1 MKLTRRGLLVGAGV
15 GGGLVVAWSLTRHR
29 AATPLRAR
37 DGELAAGAW
46 IRIAPTGV
54 VSVAAPFCEM
64 GQGIA
69 SLIAQVAAVELGADW
84 HRVSV
89 EPVPAGA
96 DYGDAVLA
104 AHWAPLWMPVAA
116 GLAADPDSSFARR
129 YATTQPL
136 VVTAQGTALA
146 AFEQPV
152 REAAAAARAMLA
164 KAAAQ
169 RWGVSWSDCD
179 TRDGAVIH
187 GKQSLKFGALADAA
201 SRYDPPSTPWLRTE
215 PAKDNSAAG
224 TVPFPRLDLPAKVD
238 GSLVFAGDVR
248 LPDMVYAAIAHGPQG
263 NTVLSRFDKAA
274 ALAQPGCSAVVTD
287 KRWIAAVANTWFAA
301 DKAVKASAP
310 RFRAHGPVA
319 DTAPIEQALE
329 TALQKGKP
337 SRVAAVGDPDA
348 LMAKPSITARYDI
361 EPALHAAL
369 ETPTAVA
376 RLREGKLELWLAT
389 QAPEAAR
396 KVAAKAAGVPLTDVI
411 LYPVHAGGSF
421 DARLDTR
428 IAGEVATIAKA
439 TGKPVQLM
447 VSRWQDSLSSYPRT
461 PLAAQLAAV
470 MSDDKQ
476 TLLGWRTRLAM
487 PATAIESGQRLLH
500 GKDAA
505 AAQMA
510 AAGRADP
517 LACAGAMPRYA
528 VPAMAVDH
536 IPVSLGLPTA
546 MYRGNSHGF
555 GAFLTESFVDEVAH
569 FAGREPLA
577 FRMAML
583 GNEPRLAAC
592 LQGVAKLAIWSGGGE
607 GSGQG
612 IACHRIDLGMGE
624 GGRSGFIAVVAT
636 ARRDAGGVKVE
647 RLSAYAD
654 LGRIVNQDI
663 ARQQIEGGL
672 VFGMA
677 MAIGGSTGYAKG
689 LPLAGHLGEMGLTL
703 LTDCPAIEVAF
714 ADSAEAPFD
723 PGELSVAAVAPAI
736 ANALFSATGL
746 RFRRLP
752 LLSEGL

>member
-1 MKLTRRGLLVGAGV
+1 MRLTRRGLLVGAGV

-64 GQGIA
+64 GQGIE

-84 HRVSV
+84 AHVSV

-96 DYGDAVLA
+96 NYGDAVLA
-104 AHWAPLWMPVAA
+104 AQWAPLWMPVMA
-116 GLAADPDSSFARR
+116 GLASDADGSFARR

-164 KAAAQ
+164 KAAAK
-169 RWGVSWSDCD
+169 RWGVSWSDCE
-179 TRDGAVIH
+179 TRDGMVIH
-187 GKQSLKFGALADAA
+187 GKNSLRFGDLADAA
-201 SRYDPPSTPWLRTE
+201 SRYDPPGTPWLRAEAPQDKTA
-215 PAKDNSAAG
+215 PTG
-224 TVPFPRLDLPAKVD
+224 TGPVPFPRLDLPAKVD

-248 LPDMVYAAIAHGPQG
+248 LPGMVYAAIAHGPQG
-263 NTVLSRFDKAA
+263 DTVLSHFDKAA
-274 ALAQPGCSAVVTD
+274 ALAQPGCSAVVPD
-287 KRWIAAVANTWFAA
+287 KRWVAAVANTWFAA
-301 DKAVKASAP
+301 DRAVKVLAP

-319 DTAPIEQALE
+319 DTTPIEQALD

-348 LMAKPSITARYDI
+348 LLAKPSITARYDV

-376 RLREGKLELWLAT
+376 RLRDGKLELWLAT
-389 QAPEAAR
+389 QAPEAVR
-396 KVAAKAAGVPLTDVI
+396 KVAAKAAGVPLADVI
-411 LYPVHAGGSF
+411 LYPMHAGGSF

-428 IAGEVATIAKA
+428 IAGEVAVIAQKV
-439 TGKPVQLM
+439 GKPVQLM
-447 VSRWQDSLSSYPRT
+447 YSRWQDSLASYPRT
-461 PLAAQLAAV
+461 PLAAQLSAV
-470 MSDDKQ
+470 LSDDKQ

-487 PATAIESGQRLLH
+487 PATTIEAGQRLLH

-505 AAQMA
+505 AAQKA
-510 AAGRADP
+510 AAGTADP

-528 VPAMAVDH
+528 VPARAVDH
-536 IPVSLGLPTA
+536 VPVSLGLPTGW
-546 MYRGNSHGF
+546 YRGNSHGF
-555 GAFLTESFVDEVAH
+555 GAFLTESFVDEIAH
-569 FAGREPLA
+569 FGGREPLS

-592 LQGVAKLAIWSGGGE
+592 LQGVAKLATWGGGGE
-607 GSGQG
+607 ASGQG
-612 IACHRIDLGMGE
+612 IACHRIDTGKS
-624 GGRSGFIAVVAT
+624 SGFIAVVAT
-636 ARRDAGGVKVE
+636 ARRDVNGVKVE

-677 MAIGGSTGYAKG
+677 MTIGGSTGYDKG
-689 LPLAGHLGEMGLTL
+689 LPLAGHLGEMGLPL
-703 LTDCPAIEVAF
+703 LADCPAIEVAF
-714 ADSAEAPFD
+714 ADSAEPPFD

>member
-1 MKLTRRGLLVGAGV
+1 VRLTRRGLLVGAGV

-29 AATPLRAR
+29 APTPLRAR

-84 HRVSV
+84 KQVSV

-104 AHWAPLWMPVAA
+104 AAWAPLWMPV
-116 GLAADPDSSFARR
+116 GSSFASDPEGSIARR
-129 YATTQPL
+129 YATTHPL

-164 KAAAQ
+164 KAAASQ
-169 RWGVSWSDCD
+169 WGVSWSDCD
-179 TRDGAVIH
+179 TRNGAVIH
-187 GKQSLKFGALADAA
+187 GKQSLAFGKLADAA
-201 SRYDPPSTPWLRTE
+201 SRFDPPSTPWLRAE
-215 PAKDNSAAG
+215 PAKDSSAAG
-224 TVPFPRLDLPAKVD
+224 VVPFPRLDLPAKVD
-238 GSLVFAGDVR
+238 GSLVFAGDIR
-248 LPDMVYAAIAHGPQG
+248 LPGMVFAAIAHGPQG
-263 NTVLSRFDKAA
+263 DTVLSRHDKAA
-274 ALAQPGCSAVVTD
+274 ALAVPGCSAVVTD
-287 KRWIAAVANTWFAA
+287 KRWIAAVAQTWFAA

-329 TALQKGKP
+329 VALQKGKP
-337 SRVAAVGDPDA
+337 QRVAAVSDPDA
-348 LMAKPSITARYDI
+348 LMARPSLTARYDI

-376 RLREGKLELWLAT
+376 RLRDGKLELWLAT

-396 KVAAKAAGVPLTDVI
+396 KVAAKAAGVPLGDVI
-411 LYPVHAGGSF
+411 LYPMHAGGSF

-428 IAGEVATIAKA
+428 IAGEVAVIAKQ

-447 VSRWQDSLSSYPRT
+447 YSRWQDSLSTYPRT
-461 PLAAQLAAV
+461 PLAAQMAAV
-470 MSDDKQ
+470 VSDDKQ

-505 AAQMA
+505 EARKA
-510 AAGRADP
+510 AAGTADP
-517 LACAGAMPRYA
+517 LACAGAMPRYT

-536 IPVSLGLPTA
+536 VPVTLGLPTA
-546 MYRGNSHGF
+546 WYRGNAHGF

-569 FAGREPLA
+569 FGGREPLA

-583 GNEPRLAAC
+583 GDEPRLAAC
-592 LQGVAKLAIWSGGGE
+592 LQGVAKLATWGGGGE

-612 IACHRIDLGMGE
+612 IACHRIDTA
-624 GGRSGFIAVVAT
+624 GRSGFIAVVAT
-636 ARRDAGGVKVE
+636 ARRDVNGVKVE

-677 MAIGGSTGYAKG
+677 MTIGGSTGYDKG
-689 LPLAGHLGEMGLTL
+689 LPLAGHLGELGLTL
-703 LTDCPAIEVAF
+703 LADCPAIDVAF
-714 ADSAEAPFD
+714 ADNAEPPFD

>member
-1 MKLTRRGLLVGAGV
+1 MRLTRRGLLVGAGV
-15 GGGLVVAWSLTRHR
+15 GGGLVVAWSFTRHR

-84 HRVSV
+84 KLVSV

-104 AHWAPLWMPVAA
+104 AQWAPLWMPVGARFA
-116 GLAADPDSSFARR
+116 SDPEGGIARR
-129 YATTQPL
+129 YATTHPL

-164 KAAAQ
+164 KAAASQ
-169 RWGVSWSDCD
+169 WGVSWSDCD
-179 TRDGAVIH
+179 TRNGAVIH
-187 GKQSLKFGALADAA
+187 GKQSLAFGKLADAA
-201 SRYDPPSTPWLRTE
+201 ARYDPPGTPWLRAE
-215 PAKDNSAAG
+215 PAKDSSAAG

-248 LPDMVYAAIAHGPQG
+248 LPGMVFAAIAHGPQG
-263 NTVLSRFDKAA
+263 DTVLSRFDKAA
-274 ALAQPGCSAVVTD
+274 ALAVAGCSAVVPD
-287 KRWIAAVANTWFAA
+287 KRWVAAVANTWFAA
-301 DKAVKASAP
+301 DKAIKATMP
-310 RFRAHGPVA
+310 RFRAHGSLA

-348 LMAKPSITARYDI
+348 LMARPSLTARYDI

-376 RLREGKLELWLAT
+376 RLRDGKLELWLAT

-396 KVAAKAAGVPLTDVI
+396 KVAAKAAGVPLADVI
-411 LYPVHAGGSF
+411 LYPMHAGGSF

-428 IAGEVATIAKA
+428 IAGEVAVIAKK

-447 VSRWQDSLSSYPRT
+447 YSRWQDSLSTYPRT
-461 PLAAQLAAV
+461 PLAAQMSAV
-470 MSDDKQ
+470 VSDDKQ

-487 PATAIESGQRLLH
+487 PATAIEAGQRLLH
-500 GKDAA
+500 GKDATEA
-505 AAQMA
+505 RKA
-510 AAGRADP
+510 AAGTADP
-517 LACAGAMPRYA
+517 LACAGAMPRYT

-546 MYRGNSHGF
+546 WYRGNSHGI

-592 LQGVAKLAIWSGGGE
+592 LQGVARLATWGGGGE

-612 IACHRIDLGMGE
+612 IACHRIDLGIDTST
-624 GGRSGFIAVVAT
+624 RSGFIAVVAT
-636 ARRDAGGVKVE
+636 ARRDVNGVKVE

-677 MAIGGSTGYAKG
+677 TTLGGSSTYAKG
-689 LPLAGHLGEMGLTL
+689 LPLAGHLGELGLTL
-703 LTDCPAIEVAF
+703 LADCPAIDVAF
-714 ADSAEAPFD
+714 ADSAEPPFD

>member
-1 MKLTRRGLLVGAGV
+1 MRITRRGLLVGVGV

-46 IRIAPTGV
+46 IRIAPSGV

-64 GQGIA
+64 GQGIE
-69 SLIAQVAAVELGADW
+69 SLIAQVAAIELGADW
-84 HRVSV
+84 KLVSV

-104 AHWAPLWMPVAA
+104 AQWAPLWMPVAA
-116 GLAADPDSSFARR
+116 GLASDPDGNIARR
-129 YATTQPL
+129 YAMSQPL

-164 KAAAQ
+164 KAAAK

-187 GKQSLKFGALADAA
+187 GKQSLKFGALADEA
-201 SRYDPPSTPWLRTE
+201 SRYDPPSTPWLRAE
-215 PAKDNSAAG
+215 PAKYSSAAG
-224 TVPFPRLDLPAKVD
+224 VVPFPRLDLPAKVD

-248 LPDMVYAAIAHGPQG
+248 LPGMVFAAIAHGPQG
-263 NTVLSRFDKAA
+263 DTVLSHHDKAA
-274 ALAQPGCSAVVTD
+274 AMAQPGCSAVVAD
-287 KRWIAAVANTWFAA
+287 QRWVAAVANTWFAA
-301 DKAVKASAP
+301 DRAVKAAAP
-310 RFRAHGPVA
+310 TFRAKGPVA

-337 SRVAAVGDPDA
+337 QRVAAVGDPDP
-348 LMAKPSITARYDI
+348 LMAKPSVTARYDV

-376 RLREGKLELWLAT
+376 RLRDGKLELWLAT

-396 KVAAKAAGVPLTDVI
+396 KVAARAAGVPLAQVI
-411 LYPVHAGGSF
+411 LYPMHAGGSF

-428 IAGEVATIAKA
+428 IAGEVAVIAKA

-447 VSRWQDSLSSYPRT
+447 YSRWQDSLSSYPRT
-461 PLAAQLAAV
+461 PLAAQMSAV
-470 MSDDKQ
+470 VSDDKQ
-476 TLLGWRTRLAM
+476 TLLGWRTRIAM
-487 PATAIESGQRLLH
+487 PATMVEAGQRLLH
-500 GKDAA
+500 GQDAP
-505 AAQMA
+505 AAQKA
-510 AAGRADP
+510 AAGLADP

-536 IPVSLGLPTA
+536 VPVSLGLPTA
-546 MYRGNSHGF
+546 MYRGNGHGF

-569 FAGREPLA
+569 FGGREPLS

-592 LQGVAKLAIWSGGGE
+592 LQGVAKLATWGGG
-607 GSGQG
+607 GDSSGQG
-612 IACHRIDLGMGE
+612 IACHRIDTA
-624 GGRSGFIAVVAT
+624 GRSGFIAVVAT
-636 ARRDAGGVKVE
+636 ARRDVNGVKVE

-677 MAIGGSTGYAKG
+677 TTLGGSTGYAKG
-689 LPLAGHLGEMGLTL
+689 LPLAGHLGELGLTL
-703 LTDCPAIEVAF
+703 LADCPAIEVAF
-714 ADSAEAPFD
+714 ADTAEPPFD

>member
-1 MKLTRRGLLVGAGV
+1 MGAGV

-46 IRIAPTGV
+46 IRIAPSGV

-84 HRVSV
+84 TLVSV

-104 AHWAPLWMPVAA
+104 AQWAPLWMPVGAS
-116 GLAADPDSSFARR
+116 LAADPDSSFARR
-129 YATTQPL
+129 YAASQPL

-164 KAAAQ
+164 KAAAK

-179 TRDGAVIH
+179 TRNGAVVH
-187 GKQSLKFGALADAA
+187 AKSSLKFGTLADAA
-201 SRYDPPSTPWLRTE
+201 SRYDPPATPWLRAE
-215 PAKDNSAAG
+215 PAKDTSAAG
-224 TVPFPRLDLPAKVD
+224 TVLFPRLDLPAKVD
-238 GSLVFAGDVR
+238 GSMVFAGDVR
-248 LPDMVYAAIAHGPQG
+248 LPGMVFAAIAHGPQG
-263 NTVLSRFDKAA
+263 DTVLSRFDKAA
-274 ALAQPGCSAVVTD
+274 ALAVAGCSGVVTD
-287 KRWIAAVANTWFAA
+287 KRWVAAVANTWFAA
-301 DKAVKASAP
+301 DRAVKATAP
-310 RFRAHGPVA
+310 RFRAAGPVA
-319 DTAPIEQALE
+319 DTAAIEQALE
-329 TALQKGKP
+329 VALQKGKP
-337 SRVAAVGDPDA
+337 SRVAAVGDPDPLLA
-348 LMAKPSITARYDI
+348 RPSISARYDV

-376 RLREGKLELWLAT
+376 RLRDGKLELWLAS

-396 KVAAKAAGVPLTDVI
+396 KVAAKAAGVPLGNVI
-411 LYPVHAGGSF
+411 LYPMHAGGSF

-428 IAGEVATIAKA
+428 VAGEVAVIAKA

-447 VSRWQDSLSSYPRT
+447 YSRWQDSLTSYPRT
-461 PLAAQLAAV
+461 PLAAQMAAV
-470 MSDDKQ
+470 LSDDKQ

-487 PATAIESGQRLLH
+487 PATAIEGGQRLLR

-505 AAQMA
+505 EARKA
-510 AAGRADP
+510 AAGSADP
-517 LACAGAMPRYA
+517 LACVGAMPRYA
-528 VPAMAVDH
+528 VPARAVDH
-536 IPVSLGLPTA
+536 VPVSLALPTGW
-546 MYRGNSHGF
+546 YRGNSHGF
-555 GAFLTESFVDEVAH
+555 GAFLTESFVDEIAH
-569 FAGREPLA
+569 FAGREPLS

-592 LQGVAKLAIWSGGGE
+592 LQGVAKLATWGGG
-607 GSGQG
+607 GDASGQG
-612 IACHRIDLGMGE
+612 IACHRIDLGT
-624 GGRSGFIAVVAT
+624 RSGFIAVVAT
-636 ARRDAGGVKVE
+636 ARRDVNGVKVE

-663 ARQQIEGGL
+663 ALQQIEGGL

-677 MAIGGSTGYAKG
+677 MTIGGSTGYDKG

-703 LTDCPAIEVAF
+703 LADCPAIEVAF

-723 PGELSVAAVAPAI
+723 PGELPVAAVAPAI

>member
-1 MKLTRRGLLVGAGV
+1 MGAGV

-29 AATPLRAR
+29 AATPMRAR

-46 IRIAPTGV
+46 IRIAPSGV

-69 SLIAQVAAVELGADW
+69 SLIAQVAAIELGADW
-84 HRVSV
+84 AHVSV

-96 DYGDAVLA
+96 DYGDPVLA
-104 AHWAPLWMPVAA
+104 AAWAPLWLPIAS
-116 GLAADPDSSFARR
+116 GLASDPDGSFARR
-129 YATTQPL
+129 YAGSQPL

-164 KAAAQ
+164 KAAGAK
-169 RWGVSWSDCD
+169 WGVSWSDCD

-187 GKQSLKFGALADAA
+187 GKQSLKFGALADEA
-201 SRYDPPSTPWLRTE
+201 SRLDPPSTPWLRTD
-215 PAKDNSAAG
+215 PAHDRSTAG
-224 TVPFPRLDLPAKVD
+224 TVPFPRLDLPAKID

-248 LPDMVYAAIAHGPQG
+248 LPGMVHAAIAHGPQG
-263 NTVLSRFDKAA
+263 DTVLSHFDKAA
-274 ALAQPGCSAVVTD
+274 ALMQPGCSAVVTD
-287 KRWIAAVANTWFAA
+287 QRWIAAVANTWFAA

-310 RFRAHGPVA
+310 TFRARGPVA

-329 TALQKGKP
+329 AALQKGKP
-337 SRVAAVGDPDA
+337 QRVAAVGDPDP
-348 LMAKPSITARYDI
+348 LMAKPSVTARYDV

-376 RLREGKLELWLAT
+376 RLRQGKLELWLAT

-396 KVAAKAAGVPLTDVI
+396 KAAAKAARVPLADVI
-411 LYPVHAGGSF
+411 LYPMHAGGSF

-428 IAGEVATIAKA
+428 IAGEVAAIVRA
-439 TGKPVQLM
+439 TGKPVSLM
-447 VSRWQDSLSSYPRT
+447 YSRWQDSLSSYPRA
-461 PLAAQLAAV
+461 PLAAQLSAV
-470 MSDDKQ
+470 LSDDKQ
-476 TLLGWRTRLAM
+476 TLLGWRTRIAM

-500 GKDAA
+500 GQDAA
-505 AAQMA
+505 EARHA

-536 IPVSLGLPTA
+536 VPVSLGLPTGW
-546 MYRGNSHGF
+546 YRGNGHGI
-555 GAFLTESFVDEVAH
+555 GAFLTESFVDEIAH
-569 FAGREPLA
+569 FAGREPLS

-583 GNEPRLAAC
+583 GGEPRLAAC
-592 LQGVAKLAIWSGGGE
+592 LQGVAKLATWGGGGE

-612 IACHRIDLGMGE
+612 IACHRIDLGIDTGN
-624 GGRSGFIAVVAT
+624 RSGFIAVVAT
-636 ARRDAGGVKVE
+636 ARRDVNGVKVE

-677 MAIGGSTGYAKG
+677 MTIGGSTGYDQG
-689 LPLAGHLGEMGLTL
+689 LPLAGHLGELGLTL
-703 LTDCPAIEVAF
+703 LADCPAIEVAF
-714 ADSAEAPFD
+714 ADSAEPPFD
-723 PGELSVAAVAPAI
+723 PGELPVAAVAPAI